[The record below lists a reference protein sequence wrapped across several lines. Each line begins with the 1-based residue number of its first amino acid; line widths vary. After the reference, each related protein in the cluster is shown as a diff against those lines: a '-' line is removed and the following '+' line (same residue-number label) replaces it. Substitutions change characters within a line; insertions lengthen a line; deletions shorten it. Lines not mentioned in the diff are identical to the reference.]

1 MPHENAPLREAVSRI
16 PGLSGGSA
24 GTRGIRFYEGV
35 HLFPVFENAASGIP
49 SGSSGNRNNY

>member
-49 SGSSGNRNNY
+49 IRIRLRV